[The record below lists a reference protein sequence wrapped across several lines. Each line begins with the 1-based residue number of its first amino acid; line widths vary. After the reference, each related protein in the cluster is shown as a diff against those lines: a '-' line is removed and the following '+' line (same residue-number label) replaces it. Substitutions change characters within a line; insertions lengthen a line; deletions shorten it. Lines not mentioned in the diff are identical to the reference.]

1 MNFEDPT
8 IQIEYS
14 KELKQI
20 ILSGQGE
27 YHLNI
32 LKWHLDNIFKIGI
45 EFLAPK
51 IPYRETITKFAYAD
65 YRHKKQSGGAGQFG
79 EVHLIME
86 PHKEGDPDPEH
97 VQDRRQGPENIHP

>member
-8 IQIEYS
+8 IHIEYS

-20 ILSGQGE
+20 IISGQGE

-32 LKWHLDNIFKIGI
+32 MKWHLDNIYKIPT

-51 IPYRETITKFAYAD
+51 IPYRETITKFAVAD
-65 YRHKKQSGGAGQFG
+65 YRHKKQSGGSGQFG
-79 EVHLIME
+79 E
-86 PHKEGDPDPEH
+86 
-97 VQDRRQGPENIHP
+97 